1 MEINHE
7 LLEKLSRLSALKIE
21 SEAESKE
28 LKEYLTKTLSYF
40 EKIKHID
47 TKKTAPLSNPLK
59 TPLRFRKDQAK
70 DFPNKEKMLEQAPQ
84 KKGNLIKVPAT
95 L

>member
-7 LLEKLSRLSALKIE
+7 LLEKLARLSALKIE
-21 SEAESKE
+21 SEIERKE

-40 EKIKHID
+40 EQIKIID
-47 TKKTAPLSNPLK
+47 TKKTPSLSNPL
-59 TPLRFRKDQAK
+59 TAPLRLRKDQAK

-84 KKGNLIKVPAT
+84 KQGNLIKVPAT